1 MNAPTDQRILV
12 GIDGSESSM
21 EALRLAARLAEAL
34 DAPLEAIACAGD
46 PTVLDAELLVDEEAL
61 RANHERIL
69 ARTVAAVFGEDVPGR
84 LTTTVTHGRPAGR
97 LIAESE
103 TAQLLVLG
111 RRGRGGLLGS
121 ALGSVSHACVSYAH
135 CPVLVVRH

>member
-1 MNAPTDQRILV
+1 MSAPTDQRILV

-21 EALRLAARLAEAL
+21 EALRLAASLAEAL

-46 PTVLDAELLVDEEAL
+46 PTVLDTELLVDEEAL

-69 ARTVAAVFGEDVPGR
+69 GRTVAAVFGEDVPAR